1 MWGEIDW
8 NKAQENF
15 LRMIEVFHMLIMV
28 VVIQVYTFVKTF
40 NSTLKMGAFIV
51 LNHTS
56 IKLIKKHLLLITNT
70 LKKIREVIA
79 SMKQEQNVKYKWRR
93 GIQRKKNCL
102 KSKSQNGKINLKS
115 PQK

>member
-1 MWGEIDW
+1 M
-8 NKAQENF
+8 
-15 LRMIEVFHMLIMV
+15 FHMLIIV
-28 VVIQVYTFVKTF
+28 VIIQVYTFVKTF
-40 NSTLKMGAFIV
+40 NSALKMGAFIV

-56 IKLIKKHLLLITNT
+56 IKFIKKHLLLITNT

-79 SMKQEQNVKYKWRR
+79 SMKQEQNVMYKWRR

-102 KSKSQNGKINLKS
+102 KLKSQNGKINLKS